1 MVPYSVFFANSSGI
15 PFNHEA
21 AHEILMHTIE
31 SSGTP
36 CQASHQILMHWGE
49 VREPLPG
56 SLLFGPF
63 PYSSGGAFS
72 GKSRGDAWKPIPG
85 GRLFGGSGSLFLVVS
100 FSVLFITPQASHS
113 NLRHTITSSGI
124 PLMPQAEH

>member
-36 CQASHQILMHWGE
+36 CQASHQILMHWGGS
-49 VREPLPG
+49 G
-56 SLLFGPF
+56 SLSLVVSCLVLF
-63 PYSSGGAFS
+63 
-72 GKSRGDAWKPIPG
+72 PIPQEVLSQGSLG
-85 GRLFGGSGSLFLVVS
+85 GMLGSLFLVV
-100 FSVLFITPQASHS
+100 ASLGGLEAYS
-113 NLRHTITSSGI
+113 WRSPFQPSSLLLRHPIRISGI
-124 PLMPQAEH
+124 PLHPQAYH

>member
-49 VREPLPG
+49 VREPIPG

-72 GKSRGDAWKPIPG
+72 GKSEGM
-85 GRLFGGSGSLFLVVS
+85 LGSLFLVV
-100 FSVLFITPQASHS
+100 ASLGGLEAYS
-113 NLRHTITSSGI
+113 WRSPFQSSSLLLRHPIRTSGI
-124 PLMPQAEH
+124 PLHPQAYH